1 MYELAVKTRF
11 AAAHSLSDYNGPCA
25 RLHGHTW
32 QVEVTFKGP
41 DLDHTGMLLDFREVK
56 NKVKNIVDELD
67 HVNLN
72 DLAPFKKGGAE
83 NPTVENVARYI
94 YQRLKM
100 EYSDRACPVKVAVVR
115 VWESPDA
122 SASYTEGQEPA

>member
-11 AAAHSLSDYNGPCA
+11 AAAHSLSDYIGPCA

-32 QVEVTFKGP
+32 HVEVTFKGP
-41 DLDHTGMLLDFREVK
+41 DLNHTGMLLDFKEVK
-56 NKVKNIVDELD
+56 TSVKNIVDKLD

-72 DLAPFKKGGAE
+72 DLNPFIKGGEE
-83 NPTVENVARYI
+83 NPTVENLARYI
-94 YQRLKM
+94 YQRLKL
-100 EYSDRACPVKVAVVR
+100 EFGDRERSVKVAVVR

-122 SASYTEGQEPA
+122 SASYTEDREPS